1 MNIYIKINII
11 EYTQSRL
18 MITLFRTS
26 LPNFFIM
33 RRSLISLLSLIALW
47 SLFYAWVKYFFWGV
61 YDGTNF
67 TPTLESISGYVLIG
81 SMIAYLIG
89 GMLYARYSERLMLF
103 IAVWVGIIAFFSAIL
118 LPNIS
123 PYFFDI
129 SMIGIGLAYSLYV
142 IGKNTLIWREIS
154 TSSLGSST
162 IGAFTTIIFIVFLII
177 GTIVGA
183 KIGETDSLFMIG
195 IAYFIIILSSAFL
208 VLWFADTKR
217 EKTDF
222 HFSLA
227 LYRKLFVRY
236 GIFMV
241 GLACFWQIS
250 VEASQVAINYSKDFF
265 DKSNSASS
273 LLLIFSSIGAIL
285 GNILSVKLSGKRLK
299 SFIWI
304 TGGFVIIVFLFS
316 TILGLAK
323 TLDIYLIVQALAFF
337 IGFFF
342 GGAVNLAESYFFSLL
357 GRDPDEAHISA
368 LYGFTLSFVGA
379 ITMFI
384 SEKILDMQSYIGI
397 SLFLGLLWLV
407 ALYGW
412 WKGIQIEK

>member
-1 MNIYIKINII
+1 
-11 EYTQSRL
+11 
-18 MITLFRTS
+18 
-26 LPNFFIM
+26 M

-47 SLFYAWVKYFFWGV
+47 SLFYAGVKYFFWGV
-61 YDGTNF
+61 YDGTSF

-103 IAVWVGIIAFFSAIL
+103 IALWVGITAFFSAVW

-123 PYFFDI
+123 SYFFNI

-142 IGKNTLIWREIS
+142 IGKNTLIGREIT
-154 TSSLGSST
+154 TSSFGSST

-183 KIGETDSLFMIG
+183 KIGETDSLFITW
-195 IAYFIIILSSAFL
+195 IAYFICILGSAFFAL
-208 VLWFADTKR
+208 QFADTRREKR
-217 EKTDF
+217 EF

-227 LYRKLFVRY
+227 LYKKLFVRY
-236 GIFMV
+236 GIFMI

-285 GNILSVKLSGKRLK
+285 GNILSVKISEKRLK
-299 SFIWI
+299 SFMWI
-304 TGGFVIIVFLFS
+304 TSGFVIIVFLFS
-316 TILGLAK
+316 TILGFAK
-323 TLDIYLIVQALAFF
+323 MLDIYYIVQILAFLV
-337 IGFFF
+337 GFFF

-357 GRDPDEAHISA
+357 GKDPDEAHISA
-368 LYGFTLSFVGA
+368 LYGFTLSFVGT

-384 SEKILDMQSYIGI
+384 SEKILHIQSYIGI
-397 SLFLGLLWLV
+397 SLFLGFLSII
-407 ALYGW
+407 ALYGG

>member
-1 MNIYIKINII
+1 
-11 EYTQSRL
+11 
-18 MITLFRTS
+18 
-26 LPNFFIM
+26 M
-33 RRSLISLLSLIALW
+33 RRSLISLLLLIALW
-47 SLFYAWVKYFFWGV
+47 SLFYAGVKYFFWGV
-61 YDGTNF
+61 YDGTSF

-103 IAVWVGIIAFFSAIL
+103 IALWVGITAFFSAVW
-118 LPNIS
+118 LPGIS
-123 PYFFDI
+123 PYFFNI

-142 IGKNTLIWREIS
+142 IGKNTLIGREIT
-154 TSSLGSST
+154 TSSFGSST

-183 KIGETDSLFMIG
+183 KIGETDSLFSTW
-195 IAYFIIILSSAFL
+195 IAYFICILVGAFF
-208 VLWFADTKR
+208 VLQFADTRREKR
-217 EKTDF
+217 EF

-227 LYRKLFVRY
+227 LYKKLFVRY
-236 GIFMV
+236 GIFMI

-285 GNILSVKLSGKRLK
+285 GNILSVKISEKRLK
-299 SFIWI
+299 SFMWI
-304 TGGFVIIVFLFS
+304 TSGFVIIVFLFS

-323 TLDIYLIVQALAFF
+323 IFDIYLIVQGLAFLV
-337 IGFFF
+337 GFFF

-384 SEKILDMQSYIGI
+384 SEKILHMQSYIGI
-397 SLFLGLLWLV
+397 SLFLGFLSII
-407 ALYGW
+407 ALYGG
-412 WKGIQIEK
+412 WKGIQIKE

>member
-1 MNIYIKINII
+1 
-11 EYTQSRL
+11 
-18 MITLFRTS
+18 
-26 LPNFFIM
+26 M
-33 RRSLISLLSLIALW
+33 RRSLISLLLLIALW
-47 SLFYAWVKYFFWGV
+47 SLFYAGVKYFFWGV
-61 YDGTNF
+61 YDGTSF

-89 GMLYARYSERLMLF
+89 GILYARYSERLMLF
-103 IAVWVGIIAFFSAIL
+103 VALWVGIMSFFSAIL
-118 LPNIS
+118 FPNIS
-123 PYFFDI
+123 PYFFNI

-142 IGKNTLIWREIS
+142 IGKNTLIGREIT
-154 TSSLGSST
+154 TSSFGSST

-183 KIGETDSLFMIG
+183 KIGETDSLFITW
-195 IAYFIIILSSAFL
+195 IAYFICILGSAFFAL
-208 VLWFADTKR
+208 QFADTRREKR
-217 EKTDF
+217 EF

-227 LYRKLFVRY
+227 LYKKLFVRY
-236 GIFMV
+236 GIFMI

-285 GNILSVKLSGKRLK
+285 GNILSVKISEKRLK
-299 SFIWI
+299 SFMWI
-304 TGGFVIIVFLFS
+304 TSGFVIIVFLFS
-316 TILGLAK
+316 TILGFAK
-323 TLDIYLIVQALAFF
+323 MLDIYYIVQILAFLV
-337 IGFFF
+337 GFFF

-357 GRDPDEAHISA
+357 GKDPDEAHISA
-368 LYGFTLSFVGA
+368 LYGFTLSFVGT

-384 SEKILDMQSYIGI
+384 SEKILHIQSYIGI
-397 SLFLGLLWLV
+397 SLFLGFLSII
-407 ALYGW
+407 ALYGG